1 MTCPICGADPH
12 APRCPSLMAVFEREE
27 RELLERLERL
37 REKPAPR
44 EVKPRRR

>member
-1 MTCPICGADPH
+1 MICPVCGADPH

-27 RELLERLERL
+27 RALLERL